1 MFGNPTS
8 TLGTVPH
15 DHHRLRRG
23 ALNRFFSKRSIAR
36 LEPIVQTSLD
46 SLCSRFVAFQSSGVP
61 FNLGDAFEAFAMD
74 IITEYA
80 FAKSYRHVD
89 EPDFAPEWPEL
100 ILSISE
106 SSALNKQFPWL
117 LTILKM
123 MPEWLIQMVD
133 PKRMR
138 LINHQKV

>member
-23 ALNRFFSKRSIAR
+23 ALNRFFSKQSIGR
-36 LEPIVQTSLD
+36 LEPIIQASLG
-46 SLCSRFVAFQSSGVP
+46 SLCARFVGFQSSRVP
-61 FNLGDAFEAFAMD
+61 LNLGDAFEAFSMD
-74 IITEYA
+74 IIMEYA
-80 FAKSYRHVD
+80 FAKSYHHVD
-89 EPDFAPEWPEL
+89 DPDFAPEWPKL

-106 SSALNKQFPWL
+106 SSALNKQFPW
-117 LTILKM
+117 ILSIMKL
-123 MPEWLIQMVD
+123 MPECLIQKLD
-133 PKRMR
+133 PARVR